1 MHTPTH
7 TCASS
12 KKPIPSPCNPESP
25 ISKLRVAFQPEHK
38 SIEAPPLPEQRGPI
52 DNNPVREELSGHGEN
67 PKIETR
73 ACQKHPRR
81 KAALQR
87 DWGQAA
93 NTSPTH
99 HHRQLEVP
107 AIWHVFWKAW
117 VRSRRLGARWGPLPQ
132 PKVATDV
139 DIPVRIRGRG
149 EGGKENESEVG
160 LKRREGGVIVSSR
173 LGAAGRVFACVC
185 VC

>member
-1 MHTPTH
+1 M
-7 TCASS
+7 
-12 KKPIPSPCNPESP
+12 
-25 ISKLRVAFQPEHK
+25 
-38 SIEAPPLPEQRGPI
+38 
-52 DNNPVREELSGHGEN
+52 REELSGHGEN
-67 PKIETR
+67 PKIDTR

-87 DWGQAA
+87 EWGQAA

-99 HHRQLEVP
+99 YHSQLQVP
-107 AIWHVFWKAW
+107 AFWHVFWKAW
-117 VRSRRLGARWGPLPQ
+117 VRSMRLGARWGPLPQ

-149 EGGKENESEVG
+149 EGGKANESEVG
-160 LKRREGGVIVSSR
+160 MKRREGGVIVSWR

-185 VC
+185 VCWLCVFVLTHFRRRHHASMLAGHTKIQPNWGLSIPLFKSCR